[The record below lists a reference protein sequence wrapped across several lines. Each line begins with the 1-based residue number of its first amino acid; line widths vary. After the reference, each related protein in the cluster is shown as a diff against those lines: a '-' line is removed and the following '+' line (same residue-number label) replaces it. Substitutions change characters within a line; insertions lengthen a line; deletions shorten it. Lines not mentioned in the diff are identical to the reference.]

1 MRHQPEEV
9 GVVDQPHAGPR
20 ALHDDGERIAAE
32 AERLRR
38 ATEALTASE
47 QRHRLLAENAS
58 DIVVQASPDGRAM
71 WVSPSIE
78 AALGRSVEEV
88 LGREVIELVN
98 PEHVAVV
105 RNAQRSAAR
114 GEVPRFEAQYR
125 HKDGHYK
132 WFAVMLKPVY
142 DDEGTIIGRVG
153 SWRDIDEERKV
164 KEALDVAR
172 ERDRLVARLAS
183 DAFVVVSPEGLFQW
197 ASGATER
204 LFGLRP
210 EQMIGEHAGSFL
222 DEFGARMSAEHLDI
236 VRRGEIAADMRRV
249 VRPDGTH
256 RWVDTRSM
264 GIFDEHGVLQSVAS
278 SVRDAQ
284 AEMEYRDA
292 LRTAMQEARAANLAK
307 TTFLSRMSHELRTP
321 LNAVLG
327 FAQILQLD
335 DLTPEQDAAVRH
347 ILTGGNHLLELINEV
362 LDIARIESG
371 GLNVSPVDISLGV
384 LVAEAVEMVRPLAAL
399 QHVTVH
405 EFDPSTVHAVVRV
418 DRQRAVQILLNLLSN
433 AIKYNRAEG
442 MVEVECR
449 HDLPGTVTVA
459 VRDQG
464 AGISPTDMDKL
475 FTPFERL
482 GAAQRGIDGTGIGLA
497 LSRGLAEMMNAR
509 VEASSVVGEGSEFRL
524 VIPLAAASPR

>member
-1 MRHQPEEV
+1 
-9 GVVDQPHAGPR
+9 
-20 ALHDDGERIAAE
+20 
-32 AERLRR
+32 
-38 ATEALTASE
+38 
-47 QRHRLLAENAS
+47 
-58 DIVVQASPDGRAM
+58 
-71 WVSPSIE
+71 
-78 AALGRSVEEV
+78 
-88 LGREVIELVN
+88 
-98 PEHVAVV
+98 
-105 RNAQRSAAR
+105 
-114 GEVPRFEAQYR
+114 
-125 HKDGHYK
+125 
-132 WFAVMLKPVY
+132 
-142 DDEGTIIGRVG
+142 
-153 SWRDIDEERKV
+153 
-164 KEALDVAR
+164 
-172 ERDRLVARLAS
+172 
-183 DAFVVVSPEGLFQW
+183 
-197 ASGATER
+197 
-204 LFGLRP
+204 
-210 EQMIGEHAGSFL
+210 
-222 DEFGARMSAEHLDI
+222 
-236 VRRGEIAADMRRV
+236 
-249 VRPDGTH
+249 
-256 RWVDTRSM
+256 
-264 GIFDEHGVLQSVAS
+264 VAS